1 MKTISLINKKGGVGK
16 TTITVN
22 LAYALAESCDLRVL
36 VVDNDDQGNATQ
48 FFDVHPE
55 RTIADVL
62 TGTLP
67 IRAAISSTRYPAI
80 DLLPSDER
88 LLDATVTVIQ
98 DENIVQQS
106 ILGNALRSIDGEYDI
121 CLIDNPPTINA
132 SVINALTA
140 SDDVII
146 VTTPD
151 LYGIRGV
158 EQMITYIEAIKAD
171 YNPALHFR
179 GCLLNK
185 FSPTPHGFRVLAKMR
200 KDIPLFTTRIRYTKD
215 KPEASAEEHRSIY
228 EYSPTC
234 GFALDLVRFLK
245 ELLEMEEEA

>member
-22 LAYALAESCDLRVL
+22 LAYALAQSCDLRVL

-62 TGTLP
+62 TGALP
-67 IRAAISSTRYPAI
+67 IRAAIASTRYPTI

-88 LLDATVTVIQ
+88 LLDANVTVIK

-106 ILGNALRSIDGEYDI
+106 ILGNALRSIDDEYDI

-228 EYSPTC
+228 EAESGAYCKAPQ
-234 GFALDLVRFLK
+234 
-245 ELLEMEEEA
+245 

>member
-16 TTITVN
+16 TTIAVN

-55 RTIADVL
+55 QTLADVL
-62 TGTLP
+62 TGTMS
-67 IRAAISSTRYPAI
+67 IRDVIAPTGYPAI
-80 DLLPSDER
+80 DLLPSDKR
-88 LLDATVTVIQ
+88 LLDANVAVIK
-98 DENIVQQS
+98 DEEIVQQT
-106 ILGNALRSIDGEYDI
+106 ILKDALRNIANDYDI
-121 CLIDNPPTINA
+121 CIIDNPPTINI
-132 SVINALTA
+132 SVINALTT

-158 EQMITYIEAIKAD
+158 EQMISYVEAIRAD
-171 YNPALHFR
+171 YNPTLCFC

-200 KDIPLFTTRIRYTKD
+200 RDIPLFTTRIRYTKD
-215 KPEASAEEHRSIY
+215 KPEASAQEHKSIY
-228 EYSPTC
+228 EYSPRC
-234 GFALDLVRFLK
+234 GFALDLIRFLK
-245 ELLEMEEEA
+245 ELLEMEGAD

>member
-88 LLDATVTVIQ
+88 LLDANVTVIK

-158 EQMITYIEAIKAD
+158 EQMITYIEAIIAD
-171 YNPALHFR
+171 
-179 GCLLNK
+179 
-185 FSPTPHGFRVLAKMR
+185 
-200 KDIPLFTTRIRYTKD
+200 
-215 KPEASAEEHRSIY
+215 
-228 EYSPTC
+228 
-234 GFALDLVRFLK
+234 
-245 ELLEMEEEA
+245 

>member
-22 LAYALAESCDLRVL
+22 LAYALAQSCDLRVL

-62 TGTLP
+62 TGTLL

-88 LLDATVTVIQ
+88 LLDANVTVIK

-121 CLIDNPPTINA
+121 CLIG
-132 SVINALTA
+132 
-140 SDDVII
+140 
-146 VTTPD
+146 
-151 LYGIRGV
+151 Y
-158 EQMITYIEAIKAD
+158 Q
-171 YNPALHFR
+171 
-179 GCLLNK
+179 
-185 FSPTPHGFRVLAKMR
+185 
-200 KDIPLFTTRIRYTKD
+200 RIDGQR
-215 KPEASAEEHRSIY
+215 
-228 EYSPTC
+228 
-234 GFALDLVRFLK
+234 
-245 ELLEMEEEA
+245 

>member
-1 MKTISLINKKGGVGK
+1 MKTLSLINKKGGAGK

-48 FFDVHPE
+48 FFDVTPDF
-55 RTIADVL
+55 TLADVL
-62 TGTLP
+62 TGMD
-67 IRAAISSTRYPAI
+67 IRSCISRTRYPLI
-80 DLLPSDER
+80 HLLPSDER
-88 LLDATVTVIQ
+88 LLDANVAVIK
-98 DENIVQQS
+98 DETIVQQS
-106 ILGNALRSIDGEYDI
+106 ILKDALASVQDLYDV

-140 SDDVII
+140 SDEVII

-158 EQMITYIEAIKAD
+158 EQMISYIESIQAD
-171 YNPALHFR
+171 YNPHLRFR

-185 FSPTPHGFRVLAKMR
+185 FSATPHGFRTIAKMR
-200 KDIPLFTTRIRYTKD
+200 KDIPLFTARIRYTKD
-215 KPEASAEEHRSIY
+215 KPEAAAGEHCSIF
-228 EYSPTC
+228 EYSPNC
-234 GFALDLVRFLK
+234 GFSCDLVKFLR
-245 ELLEMEEEA
+245 ELMEGM